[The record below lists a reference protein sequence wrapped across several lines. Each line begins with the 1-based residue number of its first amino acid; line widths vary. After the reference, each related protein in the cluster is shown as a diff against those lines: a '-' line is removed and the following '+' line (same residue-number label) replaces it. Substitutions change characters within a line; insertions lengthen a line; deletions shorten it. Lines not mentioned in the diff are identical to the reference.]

1 MADEQKEGLHVGSSN
16 VAFDL
21 GSSVGFSDK
30 RPLPITQQMQ
40 FAATQ
45 TMHVGPL
52 PPPDLF
58 ESYDRIR
65 PGTADDIV
73 RMAKAGHAAEL
84 ERAGRALSYSHLTN
98 MTGRYL
104 GACFAG
110 IGLVGGIALVFF
122 GHDAAGTSIATASMA
137 GTIIALITGQKK

>member
-1 MADEQKEGLHVGSSN
+1 MADEQKEGLRVGPSN
-16 VAFDL
+16 VPFDV

-30 RPLPITQQMQ
+30 PPLPITQQLQ

-73 RMAKAGHAAEL
+73 HMAKTGHAAEI
-84 ERAGRALSYSHLTN
+84 ERASRALSYSYRTN

-110 IGLVGGIALVFF
+110 IALIGGMVLVAL
-122 GHDAAGTSIATASMA
+122 GHDAAGSAISGASIT
-137 GTIIALITGQKK
+137 GTVIALITGQKK